1 MPASVQNMN
10 ITSSTILRAI
20 LMLLVCWVL
29 YIIRD
34 VLLMIVAAMVIAFAM
49 SPLVKRLQGYR
60 VPRGASVVIVY
71 AILITLLSGAV
82 TVIVPAVAQ
91 QTAELASQAP
101 DLLISLQDTIGTI
114 PGVSSEQVAA
124 QLQDLLGKV
133 GNILSNYGGI
143 VFQQTRTVF
152 SGFLSVIF
160 VFVIAFYL
168 VIEQSAL
175 KKMFR
180 YVVPRQHMAYV
191 ELIIDRIE
199 YKLGR
204 WVLGQLFLGVVVGL
218 GVGIVLWL
226 LGVKYALA
234 LGLVAGILEVLPVIG
249 PLVSGVLGTLI
260 ALSQSFFLGIAA
272 LIMYVVIQQLENQIL
287 VPNIMKKATGLNPLV
302 VLIAVLLGGRLAGFV
317 GVILSVPIATIVS
330 IILADF
336 FSTASADDE
345 LAG

>member
-1 MPASVQNMN
+1 MTLPIQKID
-10 ITSSTILRAI
+10 ITSSTILRVI
-20 LMLLVCWVL
+20 LMLLACWVL

-34 VLLMIVAAMVIAFAM
+34 VILMIVAAMVIAFAM
-49 SPLVKRLQGYR
+49 SPLVKRLQGYG
-60 VPRGASVVIVY
+60 VHRGVSVVIVY
-71 AILITLLSGAV
+71 AALIALLSAAV
-82 TVIVPAVAQ
+82 TVIIPAVAQ
-91 QTAELASQAP
+91 QTAELALQAP
-101 DLLISLQDTIGTI
+101 DLLTGLQKSIGTI
-114 PGVSSEQVAA
+114 PGVSSEQAA
-124 QLQDLLGKV
+124 FQLQSSLGKI
-133 GNILSNYGGI
+133 GSNLSNYGGAI
-143 VFQQTRTVF
+143 FQQTRSVF

-180 YVVPRQHMAYV
+180 YLVPRKHMAYV
-191 ELIIDRIE
+191 ELIIDKIE

-218 GVGIVLWL
+218 AVGIVLWL
-226 LGVKYALA
+226 FGVKYALA

-249 PLVSGVLGTLI
+249 PLVSGLLGTLI

-272 LIMYVVIQQLENQIL
+272 LVMYIGIQQIENQVL

-302 VLIAVLLGGRLAGFV
+302 ILIAVLLGGRLAGFV
-317 GVILSVPIATIVS
+317 GVILSVPIATIIS

-336 FSTASADDE
+336 FSTASGDDE

>member
-1 MPASVQNMN
+1 MPASIQKID
-10 ITSSTILRAI
+10 ITSSTILRVI
-20 LMLLVCWVL
+20 LMLLACWVL

-34 VLLMIVAAMVIAFAM
+34 VILMIVAAMIIAFAM
-49 SPLVKRLQGYR
+49 EPLTKRLQARR
-60 VPRGASVVIVY
+60 VPRAVSVVIVY
-71 AILITLLSGAV
+71 AALIGLFVAAV
-82 TVIVPAVAQ
+82 VLIVPAVAQ
-91 QTAELASQAP
+91 QTADLANQAP
-101 DLLISLQDTIGTI
+101 ELLIGLEEKIGTI
-114 PGVSSEQVAA
+114 PGLSSDEVAA
-124 QLQDLLGKV
+124 QLQQGLGKI
-133 GNILSNYGGI
+133 GSNLANYSSTI
-143 VFQQTRTVF
+143 FQQTRSVF
-152 SGFLSVIF
+152 SGFLSIVF

-191 ELIIDRIE
+191 ELMIDRIE

-218 GVGIVLWL
+218 AVGIVLWL

-234 LGLVAGILEVLPVIG
+234 LGLIAGILEVLPVIG

-260 ALSQSFFLGIAA
+260 ALSQSFFLGVGA
-272 LIMYVVIQQLENQIL
+272 LVMYLVIQQLENQIL

-336 FSTASADDE
+336 FSTAAADDE

>member
-1 MPASVQNMN
+1 MAASVQKID
-10 ITSSTILRAI
+10 ITSSTILRVI
-20 LMLLVCWVL
+20 FMLIAFWVL

-49 SPLVKRLQGYR
+49 EPLTKKLQAYR
-60 VPRGASVVIVY
+60 IPRGVSVVIVY
-71 AILITLLSGAV
+71 AALIALFSLAV

-91 QTAELASQAP
+91 QTIELATQAP
-101 DLLISLQDTIGTI
+101 DLLVSLQDRIGTI
-114 PGVSSEQVAA
+114 PGISAEQVAS
-124 QLQDLLGKV
+124 QLQEVLARIGSH
-133 GNILSNYGGI
+133 LSNYGGAI
-143 VFQQTRTVF
+143 FQQTRSVF

-180 YVVPRQHMAYV
+180 YIVPRQHMAYV
-191 ELIIDRIE
+191 ELMIDRIE

-218 GVGIVLWL
+218 GVAIVLSL
-226 LGVKYALA
+226 LGVQYALA
-234 LGLVAGILEVLPVIG
+234 LGLVAGILEVFPVIG
-249 PLVSGVLGTLI
+249 PLVSGVIGTLI
-260 ALSQSFFLGIAA
+260 ALSQSFFLGIGA

-302 VLIAVLLGGRLAGFV
+302 TLLAVLLGGRLAGFV
-317 GVILSVPIATIVS
+317 GVILSVPIATILS

-336 FSTASADDE
+336 FSTAAADDE